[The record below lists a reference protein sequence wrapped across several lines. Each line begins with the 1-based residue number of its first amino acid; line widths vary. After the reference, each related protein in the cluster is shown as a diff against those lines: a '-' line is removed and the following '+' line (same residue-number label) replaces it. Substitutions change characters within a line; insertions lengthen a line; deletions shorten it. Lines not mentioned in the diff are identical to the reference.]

1 MKKGTKIGL
10 IVLAAVVIVAVM
22 IGTAYNGLVKKD
34 EQVNTA
40 YANIE
45 SQLQRRNDLIP
56 NLVETVKGYAAHE
69 TEVFTAVTEARE
81 RMMAAQG
88 PDAVAEADGELTQAL
103 GRLIAVAE
111 SYPELQAN
119 ENFLSLQ
126 DELAGT
132 ENRINTARMDYNAVV
147 QTYNASIRSFPTN
160 ILAGIFGFERR
171 EQFQAQEG
179 AQEVPAVDFG
189 GDAE

>member
-10 IVLAAVVIVAVM
+10 IVLAAVVIIAVM

-132 ENRINTARMDYNAVV
+132 ENRINTARMDYNAAV